1 MIATTRRLVALLTIV
16 LAAGAARGQEGS
28 LMLAPPDNAT
38 PIRNTLQNSSLLY
51 QPLPPEA
58 QARELERESII
69 TVIVDYRTSMLS
81 EGETQTR
88 KTANI
93 NAVLSEWLK
102 FDGKSL
108 TGLDSSRPDPRI
120 AGQLNSQ
127 YRAQSDLEVRDS
139 LTLRI
144 AAKVVDIYP
153 NGNLVIE
160 AHRTIRINDE
170 VWEQSLSGVVARQF
184 INPDATVMSDKVADL
199 KIYKRE
205 LGQVR
210 NGYAPGWLAWWYGKY
225 KPF

>member
-1 MIATTRRLVALLTIV
+1 MNKPALNTIV
-16 LAAGAARGQEGS
+16 AAAMLLAVGVARGQEGS
-28 LMLAPPDNAT
+28 LWQAPPSLPT
-38 PIRNTLQNSSLLY
+38 GQFTIENSSILY

-58 QARELERESII
+58 QARELMREDII
-69 TVIVDYRTSMLS
+69 TVLVDYRTSMLS
-81 EGETQTR
+81 EGQTQNR
-88 KTANI
+88 KTANF
-93 NAVLSEWLK
+93 NAVLAEWLA
-102 FDGKSL
+102 FDGNSI
-108 TGLDSSRPDPRI
+108 TGLDSVRQDPEI

-144 AAKVVDIYP
+144 AAKVVDIQP

-160 AHRTIRINDE
+160 AHRQIRNNDE
-170 VWEQSLSGVVARQF
+170 VWEQSLSGVVSRQF
-184 INPDATVMSDKVADL
+184 INADRTVLSDKIADL